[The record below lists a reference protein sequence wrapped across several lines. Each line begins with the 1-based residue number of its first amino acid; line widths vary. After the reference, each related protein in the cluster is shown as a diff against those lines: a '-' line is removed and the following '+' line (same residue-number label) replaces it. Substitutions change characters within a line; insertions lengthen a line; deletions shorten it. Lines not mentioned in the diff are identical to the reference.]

1 MHHTTNQSR
10 RQLLCSIAG
19 AGLASMAGTLP
30 FAAHAADPTFP
41 SRPIRMVVAFN
52 PGSGS
57 DMQARV
63 IAQVLSESTGQPVIV
78 DNRAGANGIVAV
90 QSVLNAPADGYTML
104 FGSNSTFA
112 INAALIRNMPYDPIA
127 DFTPLSL
134 ISSQY
139 CMVLVPA
146 DSPYKTMA
154 DLIADARKRP
164 GALNNGAGSPG
175 YNLWSTWLNE
185 LTGIKTVNIQYK
197 GGGEVVSALLGKQVD
212 YAVAVISL
220 EMIKSGKLRALAV
233 SGPKRMPS
241 LPGVPTMAEAGVP
254 EFQAFVWTAL
264 GVSAKTPQ
272 PIVRQLEAAVLKAAR
287 SQASLDFLQKQDASP
302 MAGGPEQMRNFQ
314 REEIQRWKRIVAA
327 NGIELQ

>member
-1 MHHTTNQSR
+1 MHHPTDLSR
-10 RQLLCSIAG
+10 RRLLCSIAG
-19 AGLASMAGTLP
+19 GGLGSLAGTLP
-30 FAAHAADPTFP
+30 FAARAQNNFP

-57 DMQARV
+57 DTQARV
-63 IAQVLSESTGQPVIV
+63 IAQVLSESIGQPVVV
-78 DNRAGANGIVAV
+78 DNKAGANGIVAV
-90 QSVLNAPADGYTML
+90 QTVLNAPADGYTVL

-185 LTGIKTVNIQYK
+185 LAGIKTVNIQYK
-197 GGGEVVSALLGKQVD
+197 GAGEVVSALLGKQVD
-212 YAVAVISL
+212 YAVAVIGL
-220 EMIKSGKLRALAV
+220 EMIRSGKLRALAV

-241 LPGVPTMAEAGVP
+241 LPEVPTMAEAGVP

-264 GVSAKTPQ
+264 GVSTKTPQ

>member
-1 MHHTTNQSR
+1 MHHTTDHSR

>member
-264 GVSAKTPQ
+264 GIAAKTPQ
-272 PIVRQLEAAVLKAAR
+272 PIVRQLEAAVLKAAK